1 MKDTFPDASPAP
13 KTGWLPAYWPALL
26 CLTVITVLSVL
37 PSVQLPKFE
46 LVAPDK
52 LGHALAYGTF
62 TWLTLRGLRRNTGR
76 LTSAGAW
83 WTVCLAIAYGV
94 LMEFVQYAFVPGR
107 FYEYDD
113 MLANAFGAV
122 AAWCVF
128 IALQRR
134 KADLRKV

>member
-1 MKDTFPDASPAP
+1 MKNASPDTSQAP
-13 KTGWLPAYWPALL
+13 KTGWLSAYWPALL
-26 CLTVITVLSVL
+26 CLTAITILSVL
-37 PSVQLPKFE
+37 PSMQLPKFE

-62 TWLTLRGLRRNTGR
+62 TWLALRGLRRNAGR
-76 LTSAGAW
+76 LIRRGVW

-122 AAWCVF
+122 VAWGIF
-128 IALQRR
+128 TAWQRR
-134 KADLRKV
+134 KAASR